1 MRQIVLDT
9 ETTGLDPVSHR
20 IIEIGCVELE
30 RRRLTGRHY
39 HQYTNPMRDVDEAAH
54 EVHGISNE
62 FLQDKPEFSA
72 VVDEFLAFVT
82 GAELLIH
89 NAPFDIGFLD
99 AELARLGDTYG
110 RMADYC
116 TVTDT
121 LGMARRKHPGQRNS
135 LDALCKRYGVDNSQR
150 DLHGALLDAE
160 ILADVY
166 LMLSGGQT
174 DLSLAAEE
182 SAGSDEHKPGHGRV
196 REDLVLAVVQPTSE
210 ELGAHDAFLTHIN
223 KISGERC
230 LWLQSD
236 REVPAPES
244 VAVSTVALA
253 EGLDDDDLDD
263 DQEDELAGE
272 HV

>member
-9 ETTGLDPVSHR
+9 ETTGLDPVNHR

-39 HQYTNPMRDVDEAAH
+39 HQYTNPMRDVDEAAQ
-54 EVHGISNE
+54 EVHGISND
-62 FLQDKPEFSA
+62 FLNDKPEFSA
-72 VVDEFLAFVT
+72 VVDEFLDFVK

-89 NAPFDIGFLD
+89 NAPFDIGFLN
-99 AELARLGDTYG
+99 AELARLGAAYG
-110 RMADYC
+110 RMEDYC

-174 DLSLAAEE
+174 DLSLAA
-182 SAGSDEHKPGHGRV
+182 DEASGT
-196 REDLVLAVVQPTSE
+196 REQNHHQGLSREGLVLAVIEPSAD
-210 ELGAHDAFLTHIN
+210 ELSAHESLLAHIN
-223 KISGERC
+223 KVSGERC

-236 REVPAPES
+236 RMVPTPDS
-244 VAVSTVALA
+244 VAVSAVLPTDDP
-253 EGLDDDDLDD
+253 DDDD
-263 DQEDELAGE
+263 EEEELAGE
-272 HV
+272 LV